1 MLIDKVDEVD
11 GRAECKYA
19 VYRELPKQ
27 PHEIVEAGRFSVR
40 IMSTR
45 AMSMAT
51 NNGNGCIE

>member
-27 PHEIVEAGRFSVR
+27 PYEIVEAGRFCVG
-40 IMSTR
+40 IMSTK
-45 AMSMAT
+45 AISMAA
-51 NNGNGCIE
+51 NNDNDHIG